1 MKLRRVRTF
10 SRLRAPGD
18 YLVIGPAHVILV
30 CPVCSEG
37 HVNGIEIHP
46 EHSSISVKQVHPTLS
61 LEPVVLCP
69 WTGCLFMVTG
79 DQAFTGDEIA
89 A

>member
-1 MKLRRVRTF
+1 
-10 SRLRAPGD
+10 
-18 YLVIGPAHVILV
+18 
-30 CPVCSEG
+30 
-37 HVNGIEIHP
+37 
-46 EHSSISVKQVHPTLS
+46 VKQVHPGLT

-69 WTGCLFMVTG
+69 WTGCLFMVVG